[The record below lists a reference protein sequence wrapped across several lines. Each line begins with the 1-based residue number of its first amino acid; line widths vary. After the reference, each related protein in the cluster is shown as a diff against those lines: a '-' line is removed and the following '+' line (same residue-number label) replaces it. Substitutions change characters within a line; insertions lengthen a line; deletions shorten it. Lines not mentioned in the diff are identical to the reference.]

1 MSDDAT
7 ARPELRHVD
16 GRDGA
21 TSTRASTMRIR
32 TTPGRT
38 GAPNSVCVNGRAG
51 KPAAT
56 SSTPRSERRMRR
68 SRRWVQLRSTTESAD
83 MSGATTSSGTNEASD
98 GPDTSC
104 NGDVERRDDRRSA
117 DAPYAEPGMAEHDPG
132 QEDARELSADEAR
145 RPGAA
150 SCPDPLAL
158 LFEHAVMLTRM
169 AAVGA
174 TETLKLL

>member
-1 MSDDAT
+1 
-7 ARPELRHVD
+7 
-16 GRDGA
+16 
-21 TSTRASTMRIR
+21 
-32 TTPGRT
+32 
-38 GAPNSVCVNGRAG
+38 
-51 KPAAT
+51 
-56 SSTPRSERRMRR
+56 
-68 SRRWVQLRSTTESAD
+68 
-83 MSGATTSSGTNEASD
+83 MSGATTSSATNEASD

-117 DAPYAEPGMAEHDPG
+117 DALYAEPGMAEHDPG

-174 TETLKLL
+174 TETLKLLTPNSPQATVVSAPGTTTGQFGDKQQRVEE